1 MNLNNVIPS
10 SLIACAIGGFLV
22 TNPAAF
28 SWAGES
34 KGGPVNV
41 LLMTADNLGF
51 GDLRCYG
58 NKVMKTPNLDR
69 LAAQGVRC
77 TDLYSASPTC
87 TVSRAS
93 LLSGRYPQRNG
104 LNHQLGKEENRSGIG
119 LRHSER
125 LLPEF
130 LRQRGYATACFGK
143 WNIGFAKGSRPTERG
158 FDEFLGHRSGNMDY
172 YTHVYNRVHDMY
184 RGTQPAH
191 IEGYSTDLFADAACE
206 FMRRHAEKPFFVYLP
221 FNAPHYP
228 NPGSKAPGEP
238 CVWQAPD
245 KAFAAYGYSPGT
257 QDEQKRY
264 RAVVTA
270 LDTAVG
276 RVLAQ
281 LDSLGLAENT
291 LVIFFSDN
299 GAFMRKGA
307 GLGCASNGRLRTEGL
322 KLYDG
327 NIRVPAMVRWP
338 GKLPART
345 VCSEMLVHMD
355 FFAMTLRAAG
365 AETELDREID
375 GRDPTATLAG
385 KNDSPHKAL
394 FWGYRKA
401 RAMREGAYKL
411 VSPGKGKPWELYN
424 LERDIGESS
433 NLASRKPELV
443 EKMGKSHQK
452 WLAALTGASLET
464 VTTDSSKE
472 R

>member
-1 MNLNNVIPS
+1 MTLHGTNLS
-10 SLIACAIGGFLV
+10 CLIASVISVFIAMNQV
-22 TNPAAF
+22 ATVSAA
-28 SWAGES
+28 EE
-34 KGGPVNV
+34 KTKPVNV
-41 LLMTADNLGF
+41 LMMTADNLGF
-51 GDLRCYG
+51 GDLHCYG
-58 NKVMKTPNLDR
+58 NSVMKTPNLDR
-69 LAAQGVRC
+69 LALQGVRC
-77 TDLYSASPTC
+77 TDLYSSSPTC

-93 LLSGRYPQRNG
+93 LLTGRYPLRNG

-130 LRQRGYATACFGK
+130 LKQRGYATACFGK

-172 YTHVYNRVHDMY
+172 YTHVYNRVHDLY
-184 RGTQPAH
+184 RGTEPAH
-191 IEGYSTDLFADAACE
+191 LDGYSPDLFADAACE
-206 FMRRHAEKPFFVYLP
+206 FMRRNVKKPFFIYLP

-238 CVWQAPD
+238 CIWQAPD
-245 KAFAAYGYSPGT
+245 EAFAAYGYSPDT

-270 LDTAVG
+270 LDAGVG
-276 RVLAQ
+276 RVLGE

-307 GLGCASNGRLRTEGL
+307 GLGCASNDPLRTEGL

-327 NIRVPAMVRWP
+327 NIRVPGMVRWP
-338 GKLPART
+338 GRLPAGT
-345 VCSEMLVHMD
+345 VCKEMLVHMD

-365 AETELDREID
+365 AESDRTID
-375 GRDPTATLAG
+375 GRDPTAALAG
-385 KNDSPHKAL
+385 KAASPHKAL
-394 FWGYRKA
+394 YWEFRGA
-401 RAMREGAYKL
+401 SAMRQGLNKL
-411 VSPGKGKPWELYN
+411 VSPAKGKPWELYD
-424 LERDIGESS
+424 LGRDIGESV

-443 EKMGKSHQK
+443 KKLGKRYQK
-452 WLAALTGASLET
+452 WLA
-464 VTTDSSKE
+464 DMK
-472 R
+472 